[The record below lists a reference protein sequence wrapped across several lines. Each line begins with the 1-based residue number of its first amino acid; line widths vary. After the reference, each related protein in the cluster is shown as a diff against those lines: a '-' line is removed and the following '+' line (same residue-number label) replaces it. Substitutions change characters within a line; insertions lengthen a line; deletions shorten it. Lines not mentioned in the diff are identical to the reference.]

1 MSRIMRYRSSLAAVV
16 APLIVAACASPAI
29 AQAYVPAKGEGAVSF
44 LYQGTFVKDH
54 YFGTTPVDSG
64 QITSKTLL
72 LDVAYG
78 VTDKLA
84 ISFGIPWVTS
94 VYHGTSPHPLVDNSG
109 PTTVYFGVNPLDDG
123 NYHGTFQDLRFDVRY
138 NVVAKPG
145 LALTPFIGTSVPSHE
160 YTAFA
165 HAAAGQDLKLL
176 QVGMSAA
183 KLLDTVVP
191 GLFVQGRYAYGFS
204 QTVLDISHN
213 RSNADL
219 EVGYFV
225 TPRLRLLALATSQ
238 YTHGGIDLVPN
249 GKVVLGNLYQYHD
262 QVSRINFLD
271 LGGGV
276 TFALTDRI
284 DVFGSLLRTVAARN
298 GHAVDHGL
306 SLGLSWGF
314 STRRAGDRAIAKADR
329 SLAKCLCEKSAS

>member
-1 MSRIMRYRSSLAAVV
+1 MSSSNKAEPVRARARSRLFLFLIREWPYLAMLALALFGV
-16 APLIVAACASPAI
+16 AC
-29 AQAYVPAKGEGAVSF
+29 
-44 LYQGTFVKDH
+44 
-54 YFGTTPVDSG
+54 
-64 QITSKTLL
+64 
-72 LDVAYG
+72 
-78 VTDKLA
+78 
-84 ISFGIPWVTS
+84 TS
-94 VYHGTSPHPLVDNSG
+94 VAHQPL
-109 PTTVYFGVNPLDDG
+109 
-123 NYHGTFQDLRFDVRY
+123 TFY
-138 NVVAKPG
+138 W

-176 QVGMSAA
+176 QIGMSAA

-191 GLFVQGRYAYGFS
+191 GMFVQGRYAYGFS